1 MSNEGQQPPSI
12 APKRPPASGGVQ
24 GGGGLGTA
32 EDGTRSAS
40 GTSSPAAGS
49 GPGSNGPSVT
59 DRVKKAAGS
68 AAGAARNALPTK
80 TDAPPSSTDRGG
92 DRPGDRPGERP
103 AERQGAGTATGAS
116 SSAAPASSG
125 GPRRVRLAVARVD
138 PWSIMKLSFLLSV
151 AVGIM
156 IVVATAVVWYTLDG
170 MAVFTRV
177 NDVIATLASDPTF
190 FDLEEYAA
198 FDRVISLATMVAV
211 VDIVLLT
218 ALATIGAFLYNIT
231 AALVGGINL
240 TLTDD

>member
-24 GGGGLGTA
+24 GGGGVRTA
-32 EDGTRSAS
+32 EDGTRSVS

-49 GPGSNGPSVT
+49 GSGSNGPSVT
-59 DRVKKAAGS
+59 DRLKEAAGP

-80 TDAPPSSTDRGG
+80 TDAPPSTDRGG
-92 DRPGDRPGERP
+92 ERPGDRTGERPGERRPSAGP
-103 AERQGAGTATGAS
+103 AASTRASAG
-116 SSAAPASSG
+116 PASSG

-198 FDRVISLATMVAV
+198 FDRVISLATMVA
-211 VDIVLLT
+211 
-218 ALATIGAFLYNIT
+218 
-231 AALVGGINL
+231 
-240 TLTDD
+240 